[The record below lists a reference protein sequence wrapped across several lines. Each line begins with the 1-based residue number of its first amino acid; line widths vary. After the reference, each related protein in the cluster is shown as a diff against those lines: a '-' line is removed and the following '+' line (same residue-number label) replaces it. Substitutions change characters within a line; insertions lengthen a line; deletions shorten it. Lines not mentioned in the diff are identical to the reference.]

1 MDRLEK
7 VLSDIGVDVSSIPR
21 ASDFKVG
28 ENTLKD
34 ADTFTTADGT
44 PVRMRGINAA
54 ETSKVD
60 PRRGTFEGSQP
71 GADTQTKIVGD
82 IARQGNFT
90 TPVVTEEVDKYN
102 LKWVT

>member
-44 PVRMRGINAA
+44 PVRMRGMNAA
-54 ETSKVD
+54 ETS
-60 PRRGTFEGSQP
+60 
-71 GADTQTKIVGD
+71 
-82 IARQGNFT
+82 
-90 TPVVTEEVDKYN
+90 
-102 LKWVT
+102 